1 MIYVLST
8 AITELSKAMI
18 HLAKLVQDL
27 LNCTVGCGSG
37 LLVCR
42 EGLYASGGVAALSR
56 SSEWNAEPR

>member
-27 LNCTVGCGSG
+27 LNCTVGCGSVG
-37 LLVCR
+37 VPRGSLCQWRGSRAVCKLFR
-42 EGLYASGGVAALSR
+42 
-56 SSEWNAEPR
+56 